1 MRVLR
6 WQHFQHFAGNF
17 QPSWSWSWSWIS
29 NTLTQSQPSSRACES
44 GNKWLSDQFRRPSNG
59 KRWMVSLQFDLESS
73 WRLRVGVA
81 LPGRCCTPWQP
92 RSRTEIDSRALFTTT
107 IRAEQ
112 QQRTTKNNKTPK
124 KIKKKPARKTQP
136 EPNFNLNR
144 LVLKLLRRITPSRS
158 RSHSPSPNPIPHR
171 PHQHR
176 CRRSPT
182 DSWKGGWNFVG
193 REMEKLK
200 TLAFLISAFFVFVSL
215 FVAFFTHSTEIP
227 NRSDSK
233 TMFNVFIQVFPFV
246 ICLPRWNESEQ

>member
-1 MRVLR
+1 MATFSTFRWKFPAKLELELELKLDKQHANPIPAKFQSLR
-6 WQHFQHFAGNF
+6 ERQQMTVRPVSKAFERQKMNGFASVWLGVELET
-17 QPSWSWSWSWIS
+17 PSWSRPARALLYS
-29 NTLTQSQPSSRACES
+29 LTAEKQNWNRQPSAVYNY
-44 GNKWLSDQFRRPSNG
+44 NK
-59 KRWMVSLQFDLESS
+59 
-73 WRLRVGVA
+73 
-81 LPGRCCTPWQP
+81 
-92 RSRTEIDSRALFTTT
+92 SRTTTENNK
-107 IRAEQ
+107 EQ
-112 QQRTTKNNKTPK
+112 QNPQKK
-124 KIKKKPARKTQP
+124 KIKKKPARKTQL

-158 RSHSPSPNPIPHR
+158 RSHSPRPNPIPHR

-182 DSWKGGWNFVG
+182 DSWKGGWNFVV

>member
-1 MRVLR
+1 
-6 WQHFQHFAGNF
+6 
-17 QPSWSWSWSWIS
+17 
-29 NTLTQSQPSSRACES
+29 
-44 GNKWLSDQFRRPSNG
+44 
-59 KRWMVSLQFDLESS
+59 MVSLQFDLESS

-112 QQRTTKNNKTPK
+112 QQRTTENNKTPK
-124 KIKKKPARKTQP
+124 KKETSQKNSART
-136 EPNFNLNR
+136 ELNLNR
-144 LVLKLLRRITPSRS
+144 FVLKLLRRITPSRS
-158 RSHSPSPNPIPHR
+158 PSHSPSPRPNPIPHR
-171 PHQHR
+171 PHHRR
-176 CRRSPT
+176 CRRSPM
-182 DSWKGGWNFVG
+182 DSWKGGWNFVV

-233 TMFNVFIQVFPFV
+233 SMFNVFIQVFPFV
-246 ICLPRWNESEQ
+246 ICVPWWNESEQ